1 MYSELDKCSKRKSSI
16 VMICGLI
23 VTAIGI
29 AAVITAWKIVSLVLA
44 EQASDWSPFNTA
56 NIVYVSLWLLT
67 AVSTLIAGVSL
78 IISAVKRKEYD
89 LIPGPTL
96 YFLGLSL
103 AIIGGFLTIGGLY
116 WQGLIAIVVGLLL
129 IYWEWGFHVS

>member
-44 EQASDWSPFNTA
+44 GQTSDWSPFNTA

-103 AIIGGFLTIGGLY
+103 AVIGGFLTIGGLY